1 MNPAHVTR
9 RIQKAGS
16 VSQRPYRDRVIHL
29 LALKGYKKP
38 ELLARLLRDGI
49 HEKDRNCLASVLQQV
64 ATLNPEDNTY
74 ALKDSF
80 FKEVQRDWPGYDE
93 ADRRALELILSRKL
107 NSPGNATSPA
117 HSESPGTSERD
128 VPSTTPQKRP
138 LNSDVSPPV
147 THKKQRISRY
157 ATPNHLPSSG
167 RLPASNERPPPAL
180 LSVGTV
186 APLWMLPIL
195 LPTSDPPH
203 AASSISSNGP
213 EARGT
218 AQLEKPSCWDA
229 QEALLY
235 GHDES
240 NSHSVA
246 EKAIEQANL
255 QWFAVGQPPGTG
267 KSLVLEKHE
276 EWIVEPAEERS
287 HALFP
292 NPNTASVEK
301 VMSAPLFTCNKLRVQ
316 DPCSASADPPSPS
329 EEADYCT
336 KYTAIVSHEQRR
348 SYEADFDAEFG
359 EYTNLYACMQ
369 RVTEKF
375 RRLDAQRRLLSPGS
389 REYQVWNAGARWL
402 MDQKLPGVKLSLFLV
417 FYINLHFLILEEE
430 ILEEYRKLQQVCAT
444 PDWWEASPSY
454 SEQKYRCKYLHNKL
468 SHIQRLIW
476 GFDRRQAESRH

>member
-240 NSHSVA
+240 DSHSVA

-276 EWIVEPAEERS
+276 EWIVEPAEESS

-301 VMSAPLFTCNKLRVQ
+301 VMSAPLFTCNKLCKSFAESKTLAAPLQILLHQVKKQTTALDHLLDLLYWNDGSSFLRML
-316 DPCSASADPPSPS
+316 P
-329 EEADYCT
+329 
-336 KYTAIVSHEQRR
+336 KYTAIVSHEQCR

-389 REYQVWNAGARWL
+389 REYQ
-402 MDQKLPGVKLSLFLV
+402 
-417 FYINLHFLILEEE
+417 ILEKE

>member
-1 MNPAHVTR
+1 MAHAQVELRKQSAKGIKPGEPSLGRKVPVKRAPQCLPDVVPERKRTRPMNPAHVIR

-180 LSVGTV
+180 LS
-186 APLWMLPIL
+186 
-195 LPTSDPPH
+195 
-203 AASSISSNGP
+203 
-213 EARGT
+213 
-218 AQLEKPSCWDA
+218 
-229 QEALLY
+229 
-235 GHDES
+235 

-276 EWIVEPAEERS
+276 EWIVG
-287 HALFP
+287 
-292 NPNTASVEK
+292 
-301 VMSAPLFTCNKLRVQ
+301 VQ

-359 EYTNLYACMQ
+359 EYTNLYARMQ

-389 REYQVWNAGARWL
+389 REYQ
-402 MDQKLPGVKLSLFLV
+402 
-417 FYINLHFLILEEE
+417 ILEEE
-430 ILEEYRKLQQVCAT
+430 ILEEYRKLQQ
-444 PDWWEASPSY
+444 ASPSY

-468 SHIQRLIW
+468 SRIQRLIW